1 MMKKYLILLCLLISA
16 SCLAGNHIP
25 KAADFGAF
33 DAGFDQVFNDIAK
46 YGTNELHS
54 LMVVK
59 DGKKI
64 YENYSTGHGP
74 DELHILWSASK
85 TFTSLAIGFAIQDA
99 LLGVEDKVL
108 DFFPDEAP
116 ENPSEYLRM
125 MTVKDLLMMASGFS
139 KDYLA
144 PIRSKTVK
152 EGVKTILA
160 SPVTSRP
167 GTLFKYNSSNT
178 YLLSAI
184 ITKVTG
190 KTTEDYLENKLFKPL
205 GIRRHIWEQSE
216 EGLSCGGWGLFLQT
230 ESMAKAGMFMLQEGR
245 WNGKQLLNPEW
256 IREASSF
263 KIVNYDK
270 NSLDQEGRSKN
281 DNPDWREGYGYQI
294 WMCTHNAYRMAGA
307 KCQFVIVIPEKNAV
321 IVTTSQSS
329 GGQNVLDSIWTN
341 IYPVL

>member
-1 MMKKYLILLCLLISA
+1 MNIKPIIVLLFIPSLMCM
-16 SCLAGNHIP
+16 AGNHLP
-25 KAADFGAF
+25 KSADFGRY
-33 DAGFDQVFNDIAK
+33 DAAFDQVFNDIAK
-46 YGTNELHS
+46 NGTNELHS

-85 TFTSLAIGFAIQDA
+85 TFTSLAIGFARQEA
-99 LLGVEDKVL
+99 LLSLDDKVL

-116 ENPSEYLRM
+116 ENPSEYLKM
-125 MTVKDLLMMASGFS
+125 MTIKDLLMMASGFS

-144 PIRSKTVK
+144 LIRSKTVK
-152 EGVKTILA
+152 DGVRTILA
-160 SPVTSRP
+160 SPVTYQP
-167 GTLFKYNSSNT
+167 GTIFKYNSSNT

-190 KTTEDYLENKLFKPL
+190 RTTEDYLENKLFKPL

-230 ESMAKAGMFMLQEGR
+230 ESMAKAGMFMLQEGK
-245 WNGKQLLNPEW
+245 WNGKQLLDPEW
-256 IREASSF
+256 IREATSF

-270 NSLDQEGRSKN
+270 NSLDQEGRKKN
-281 DNPDWREGYGYQI
+281 NNPDWRQGYGYQI
-294 WMCTHNAYRMAGA
+294 WKTYGDAFFFNGVG
-307 KCQFVIVIPEKNAV
+307 CQLAV
-321 IVTTSQSS
+321 SDMDVHS
-329 GGQNVLDSIWTN
+329 
-341 IYPVL
+341 